1 VTAETAAFR
10 AAWLDDLWKRHLAGI
25 DDSKRSPI
33 LSTVLIWDSRS
44 DRKNFCSGRGLL
56 KKSGK
61 TGLEPYGG
69 NRYKAILTESDF
81 QAGIFRFV
89 GYEAPDK
96 GHSAGSRCLEV
107 SLSQRV

>member
-1 VTAETAAFR
+1 MA
-10 AAWLDDLWKRHLAGI
+10 I
-25 DDSKRSPI
+25 DDPKRSPI
-33 LSTVLIWDSRS
+33 LSAVLIWDSQS
-44 DRKNFCSGRGLL
+44 DREIFCPCRGPL

-69 NRYKAILTESDF
+69 NRYKAVLAESDF
-81 QAGIFRFV
+81 QVGRFLFV
-89 GYEAPDK
+89 GHEVPDE